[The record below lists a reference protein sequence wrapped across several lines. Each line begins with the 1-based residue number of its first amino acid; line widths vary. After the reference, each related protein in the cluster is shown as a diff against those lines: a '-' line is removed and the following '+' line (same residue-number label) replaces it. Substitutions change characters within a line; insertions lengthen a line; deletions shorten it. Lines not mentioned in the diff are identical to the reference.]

1 MKIKFSSDLGIS
13 LSSILTRD
21 HVTEAHGAEGDEGV
35 VDTVQVVPGPRAVLL
50 QSREDGG
57 RDQHQ
62 ERSEEEY
69 EDDGL
74 HQHHHNLGSTV
85 SRLFA
90 A

>member
-13 LSSILTRD
+13 LSSIHTRN

-50 QSREDGG
+50 QGREDGG
-57 RDQHQ
+57 GYQHEQ
-62 ERSEEEY
+62 GGEEED

-85 SRLFA
+85 CRLSSA
-90 A
+90 